1 MKLQQRGL
9 SVPNSDSVKPDKPL
23 IPDKYNN
30 SMKPEEN
37 QQDKVLY

>member
-37 QQDKVLY
+37 Q